1 MTFDIEQIS
10 FQVGEEKFSVEEICI
25 NTGRNFKRLISKSG
39 FENVYRT
46 KLSEQQ
52 FFANFLTRELKIES
66 EDCLIFVNQ
75 GMSSLIPGKVPSL
88 FEGISNFDNTLFL
101 ELSDGCTGFVRALIL
116 ANALLSSKSALRVH
130 VICAEKYSAYFLDSD
145 SAVSPIFS
153 DAISLTT
160 LVSGSTYN
168 LIASSVNNFFEK
180 AELISTHRDTSD
192 TLKLRM
198 DGGSVFAWA
207 ISQVPSNLEVLFQK
221 SGLTKSEIDIWYFHQ
236 GSKVMVEMLADKIGL
251 ESGGLF
257 SAGQIGN
264 TTSSSIP
271 IALSEVIGSRNMRQ
285 SDAENIV
292 LVGFGVGLS
301 IVSALIR
308 VNP

>member
-10 FQVGEEKFSVEEICI
+10 FQLGEEKFSVEETCI
-25 NTGRNFKRLISKSG
+25 STGRDFKRLISKTG

-52 FFANFLTRELKIES
+52 FFGNFLTKELKIRS
-66 EDCLIFVNQ
+66 EDSLIFVNQ

-88 FEGISNFDNTLFL
+88 FEGMSNFNNTLFI
-101 ELSDGCTGFVRALIL
+101 ELSDGCTGFVRAIIL

-145 SAVSPIFS
+145 SAVAPIFS

-168 LIASSVNNFFEK
+168 LIASSVNNSFEK
-180 AELISTHRDTSD
+180 AELISTYRDQSGTF
-192 TLKLRM
+192 KLRM
-198 DGGSVFAWA
+198 DGSFVLAWA
-207 ISQVPSNLEVLFQK
+207 MNQVPSNLEVLFEK
-221 SGLTKSEIDIWYFHQ
+221 SGLTKSEIDAWYFHQ
-236 GSKVMVEMLADKIGL
+236 GSKVMIEMLADKIGL
-251 ESGGLF
+251 ENDGLF
-257 SAGQIGN
+257 SAAQIGN

-271 IALSEVIGSRNMRQ
+271 IALSQAIELRKIRQ
-285 SDAENIV
+285 SYGENIV